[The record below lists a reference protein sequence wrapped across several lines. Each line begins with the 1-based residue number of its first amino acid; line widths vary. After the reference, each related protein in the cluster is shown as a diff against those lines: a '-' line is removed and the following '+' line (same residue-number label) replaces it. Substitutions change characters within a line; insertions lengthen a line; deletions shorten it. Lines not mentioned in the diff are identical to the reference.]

1 MNTMTT
7 NTLTTQ
13 IETAMPAVVQ
23 AQAADDAAIQAAAD
37 ILAAT
42 IDVVRP
48 GLRALTRRRPLPW
61 NYDRRALI
69 LRRRQCHDGSIILT
83 GIGEREHPRAQYAV
97 TGRVSGWAYVL
108 RRDGSLA
115 RRTYRGT
122 HSDFRDYCRVT
133 WTDSPATPR
142 DVVSWSTSG
151 PLSDLEDC
159 LAALRDVAEAVAGM
173 SAAAQRRA
181 DKLCRIAELLTAHNC
196 QC

>member
-1 MNTMTT
+1 ME
-7 NTLTTQ
+7 TLTTQ

-23 AQAADDAAIQAAAD
+23 AQAAAD
-37 ILAAT
+37 ILTAA

-48 GLRALTRRRPLPW
+48 GLRALTRRRPLTW
-61 NYDRRALI
+61 NYDRLGLM

-83 GIGEREHPRAQYAV
+83 GVGEREHPRAQYAV

-122 HSDFRDYCRVT
+122 HSDFPDYCRVT

-142 DVVSWSTSG
+142 DVVSWSTAG
-151 PLSDLEDC
+151 PISDLEDC
-159 LAALRDVAEAVAGM
+159 LAALRDATEAIAGM

-181 DKLCRIAELLTAHNC
+181 DKLCRIAELLAR
-196 QC
+196 QEGQL